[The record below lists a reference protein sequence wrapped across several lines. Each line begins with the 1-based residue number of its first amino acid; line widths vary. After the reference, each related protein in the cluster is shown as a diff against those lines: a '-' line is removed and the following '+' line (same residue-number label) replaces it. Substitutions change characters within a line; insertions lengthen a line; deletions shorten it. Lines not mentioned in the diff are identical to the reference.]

1 DGKRIST
8 GAARRGCLRWSSLRN
23 GSIGGIGHLGG
34 GGGPLSEAP
43 GPRHFGR
50 ARAIGATTREENIGG
65 HQDRCGKIK
74 PPASRGDTQRGPKA
88 RGAGPAGSRARSY
101 SAATGAAALASRRSI
116 SKAVSMTSPKIA

>member
-1 DGKRIST
+1 MVVP
-8 GAARRGCLRWSSLRN
+8 APRN

-50 ARAIGATTREENIGG
+50 ARAIGGTTREENIGG

-74 PPASRGDTQRGPKA
+74 PPASRGDTQRGQKPA
-88 RGAGPAGSRARSY
+88 VLDRPAPERRLTRRPPAPPSWPRGARSARPY
-101 SAATGAAALASRRSI
+101 
-116 SKAVSMTSPKIA
+116 P